1 MRVRGDDDVDGVDG
15 AKVGVLVAAEGH
27 AWEPDAL
34 AALAAAPGL
43 VTLRRCLDLH
53 DLLAVASTG
62 TAQVA
67 VVASH
72 GAGVDRDLVE
82 RLAALMVVTVAVV
95 PEHGTAGATRDDE
108 AARLAGIGVAAVVSD
123 AQVAD
128 QLESQVRDALS
139 GRRERQPP
147 DEIVPDPAISASP
160 RARVVAVWG
169 TSGAPGRTTV
179 AVGMAAALARSGR
192 STVLLDTD
200 PYGGAVGQHLGILD
214 ESSGLLAAA
223 RHANSGTL
231 TADRVRAAARSIGDH
246 LAVLTGLPRPDRWT
260 EVRARNLAEVV
271 HRSAEAGEHVVVDAG
286 FGWEAPRTGT
296 VPSPRSRDALV
307 TAVVQ
312 AADEMVVVGSAE
324 PVGLTRLARLL
335 VDCRQ
340 VRPEGPSHVVVN
352 RMRPGLGWR
361 ESEIADMVARVCPEA
376 HVHFLPFDIDGA
388 DRAMQEGR
396 SPVELGSSRLAAGLL
411 RLCSAVYSSDAPD
424 RAKRREVRAGRWR
437 AQTVSSR

>member
-1 MRVRGDDDVDGVDG
+1 MSVRGDGG

-27 AWEPDAL
+27 AWETDAL
-34 AALAAAPGL
+34 ASLSAAEGL

-53 DLLAVASTG
+53 DLLAVAATR
-62 TAQVA
+62 TAEVA
-67 VVASH
+67 VVAAA
-72 GAGVDRDLVE
+72 GPGVDRDLVE
-82 RLAALMVVTVAVV
+82 RLAAMGVTTVAVV
-95 PEHGTAGATRDDE
+95 PEGGTAGATLDDE
-108 AARLAGIGVAAVVSD
+108 RARLVGIGVAGVVTDTS
-123 AQVAD
+123 VAE
-128 QLESQVRDALS
+128 QLEARVREAVT
-139 GRRERQPP
+139 GRTEREP
-147 DEIVPDPAISASP
+147 DDRTVTESPVPATP

-169 TSGAPGRTTV
+169 ASGAPGRTTV
-179 AVGMAAALARSGR
+179 AVGLAAALAGSGR
-192 STVLLDTD
+192 ATLLLDTD

-231 TADRVRAAARSIGDH
+231 TADRVRAAARSTDER

-260 EVRARNLAEVV
+260 EVRAANLVEVV
-271 HRSAEAGEHVVVDAG
+271 HRSADACDHVVVDAG
-286 FGWEAPRTGT
+286 FGWERPRSAA

-312 AADEMVVVGSAE
+312 AADELVVVGSAE

-340 VRPEGPSHVVVN
+340 VRPGGPAHVVVN

-361 ESEIADMVARVCPEA
+361 EGEIADMVARVCPDA
-376 HVHFLPFDIDGA
+376 QVHFLPHDLEGA

-396 SPVELGSSRLAAGLL
+396 SPVELGSSRLAEGLL
-411 RLCSAVYSSDAPD
+411 GLCSAVQAHQ
-424 RAKRREVRAGRWR
+424 AGRAVR
-437 AQTVSSR
+437 PTERRRRGAGSALRR